1 MESEKYPFMG
11 TQFHPEKQ
19 IFQWNDNEG
28 YNHEWDSVQ
37 LNRYF
42 ADTFVKETREQSNVA
57 GDFSKV
63 QDMIIENFAFYVTD
77 SYFGNVYVFK

>member
-63 QDMIIENFAFYVTD
+63 QDMIIENSAFYVTD